1 MMREY
6 RSSKRQPGT
15 RRRNVAAA
23 MIAGGAL
30 AFLYYSFEPAA
41 AKDNHPVDVA
51 SIGQDDLTCPPRTTL
66 KPRTETNTVPDPAPN
81 EPASASRNS
90 STADLTNRYAMLY
103 TVSQLEHGIEKLEK
117 HDCYSVI
124 FERLERIDGELH
136 DQQEIDLKVRHSPF
150 SVYMKWRSGDK
161 GRQLLFSEKE
171 TDGRMLVKLGGLKGR
186 FLPTIKLDPNGDRAM
201 AESRHSVAQAGI
213 VNLAREIILNRKRD
227 LKLKQM
233 PSCVI
238 TEDVKF
244 DNRPCTQVVVEYHSA
259 KDSPVYRRTI
269 TMIDK
274 KLLIPVYV
282 RNYTWP
288 TKDTVDIEEE
298 TLIECYC
305 FKNLRLDEQLADTT
319 WDKTNPRYRFVR

>member
-6 RSSKRQPGT
+6 RSSRRQPGT

-30 AFLYYSFEPAA
+30 AFLYYSFEPVAA
-41 AKDNHPVDVA
+41 EDNRPVDVA
-51 SIGQDDLTCPPRTTL
+51 SVDQTDLSSPPVSVLPT
-66 KPRTETNTVPDPAPN
+66 RTEKQLVPVPTDTDLQASSATVDTSN
-81 EPASASRNS
+81 
-90 STADLTNRYAMLY
+90 LTNRYALLYML
-103 TVSQLEHGIEKLEK
+103 SELERGIEKMME

-124 FERLERIDGELH
+124 FERLERINGELH
-136 DQQEIDLKVRHSPF
+136 DQQEIELKVRHSPF

-171 TDGRMLVKLGGLKGR
+171 NDGRMLVKLGGLKGR
-186 FLPTIKLDPNGDRAM
+186 FLPTIKLDPEGDRAM

-213 VNLAREIILNRKRD
+213 VNLAREIILNRRKD
-227 LKLKQM
+227 LNLEKM
-233 PSCVI
+233 PNCVI
-238 TEDVKF
+238 TENVKF
-244 DNRPCTQVVVEYHSA
+244 NDRPCTQVVVEYHSA

-269 TMIDK
+269 TMIDNE
-274 KLLIPVYV
+274 LHIPVYV

-288 TKDTVDIEEE
+288 TEDTVDVEEE

-305 FKNLRLDEQLADTT
+305 FKDLRLNEQLADVT
-319 WDKTNPRYRFVR
+319 WKKSNPRYRFR